1 MHIVVLNLLVT
12 LCSAGCGWWLL
23 LIYCERKLL
32 LAGAYAVW
40 CERKILLASA
50 GAASRTEEVFQEIVV
65 SMNYMKILK
74 RLPHKGRTNYYYLS
88 TYLHYHIIQ

>member
-1 MHIVVLNLLVT
+1 MFGWLWLVAAADLLWEKIT
-12 LCSAGCGWWLL
+12 AGWLV
-23 LIYCERKLL
+23 
-32 LAGAYAVW
+32 AGAYAVW

-74 RLPHKGRTNYYYLS
+74 RLPHKGRTNNYYLS